1 MPKVFLAPLLIAGLL
16 LLPSC
21 SQNQQADNCKSALS
35 GVQASEL
42 LIRAKSERV
51 ETLESSN
58 LQSADTIR
66 KSTELYE
73 SIIEDSK
80 IYYRIIINNPS
91 CFSAERVA
99 KAQIG
104 LEEIES
110 K

>member
-1 MPKVFLAPLLIAGLL
+1 MPKIFLTPLLIAGLS

-42 LIRAKSERV
+42 LIKAQSERV
-51 ETLESSN
+51 KTLESSD
-58 LQSADTIR
+58 AIR

>member
-1 MPKVFLAPLLIAGLL
+1 MNTGLLTPLLVAGLL

-21 SQNQQADNCKSALS
+21 SQNQQADNCKSVLS

-42 LIRAKSERV
+42 LIKAQSERV
-51 ETLESSN
+51 KTLESSN

-73 SIIEDSK
+73 SIIENSK

-99 KAQIG
+99 IAQIY

>member
-1 MPKVFLAPLLIAGLL
+1 MPKVFLAPFLFAGLL

-21 SQNQQADNCKSALS
+21 SQNQQADNCKSAIS

-80 IYYRIIINNPS
+80 IYYRIIINKIQTIVYIS
-91 CFSAERVA
+91 EFT
-99 KAQIG
+99 K
-104 LEEIES
+104 
-110 K
+110 